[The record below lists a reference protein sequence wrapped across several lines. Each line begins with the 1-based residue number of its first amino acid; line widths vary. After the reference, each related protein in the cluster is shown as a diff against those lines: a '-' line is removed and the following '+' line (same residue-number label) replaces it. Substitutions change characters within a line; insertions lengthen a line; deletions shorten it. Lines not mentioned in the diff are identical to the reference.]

1 VKEEYPMKKTEKQ
14 TPLRVIAAASSIPDY
29 PPAAVKSLMAGLGLN
44 EKAFAL
50 LMNVSPVTVRMWTT
64 GAAKPCGLSRRLMQI
79 FETCP
84 EVIAGLTAGEASRC
98 R

>member
-1 VKEEYPMKKTEKQ
+1 MKEEKQVKKTDKQ
-14 TPLRVIAAASSIPDY
+14 TPLRVIAAASAIPDY

-50 LMNVSPVTVRMWTT
+50 LMNVSPITVRMWTT

-84 EVIAGLTAGEASRC
+84 EVIAGLISGEDRRC